1 MMDWPK
7 YVENLMQEN
16 NRLWQN
22 YVAVNME
29 NVMLKEK
36 VNMLIEYIKGLKN
49 NRGNLGGNAD
59 GRQCI

>member
-36 VNMLIEYIKGLKN
+36 VNMLTEYIKGLKN